1 MKDKISGSKIG
12 ETSLKESRERISRFL
27 RRVEYEFSKRSPREE
42 KRLTFGYFISC
53 YSRSFE
59 EQTNYLGNIREF
71 TFFWTVIKYRG
82 KSWTGFLSGLIDFA
96 KCCTIKRWNEDK
108 YLEVFLTKKSLW
120 KLKRNKWKKLNSV

>member
-12 ETSLKESRERISRFL
+12 ETSLKEFL
-27 RRVEYEFSKRSPREE
+27 RKNLTIFETSGIRVFEAIAERREE

-71 TFFWTVIKYRG
+71 TFF
-82 KSWTGFLSGLIDFA
+82 
-96 KCCTIKRWNEDK
+96 
-108 YLEVFLTKKSLW
+108 
-120 KLKRNKWKKLNSV
+120 